1 MLWRWGKLEFKSTW
15 HYCGESKEQLCSWL
29 PAVLTCF
36 KWSWRYFMLQDWS
49 LLSTVCFIKLDA
61 DCSRHNL
68 WWLETQSAVLAPD
81 HCVQTELGRELRVCG
96 GGSID
101 PRRNDPSPSGPMLS
115 SHSSLACLARAH
127 SQGETRAPGTL
138 HLTLQN
144 PLQSHMSIP
153 TRQEI
158 PAPLWRPGHPR
169 DPQMGRRGQRET
181 ALNKLNHF
189 RAFLNANM
197 AICKAIYVPFWHLQS
212 ELDAKPH
219 EL

>member
-127 SQGETRAPGTL
+127 SQGETRAPELCISHSKILSKVTRPSQRARKSQ
-138 HLTLQN
+138 HLSGDQGI
-144 PLQSHMSIP
+144 QE
-153 TRQEI
+153 TRRWE
-158 PAPLWRPGHPR
+158 G
-169 DPQMGRRGQRET
+169 GVRE
-181 ALNKLNHF
+181 KQ
-189 RAFLNANM
+189 
-197 AICKAIYVPFWHLQS
+197 P
-212 ELDAKPH
+212 
-219 EL
+219 